1 MMRFINTLCVQDFKR
16 SKEKINSTRIAK
28 VKKLLF
34 RGSSSFMKRLKILV
48 SKVTTQTNRRDILVL
63 FNWGLL
69 IIATINGSTGA
80 KITHGNSVPER
91 KPPKMNI
98 GVN

>member
-1 MMRFINTLCVQDFKR
+1 VQDFKR
-16 SKEKINSTRIAK
+16 SREKINSTRMAK

-34 RGSSSFMKRLKILV
+34 KGSSSLINRLKTFV
-48 SKVTTQTNRRDILVL
+48 SKVTTQTNRSEILVL

-69 IIATINGSTGA
+69 IIAIINGSTGA

>member
-1 MMRFINTLCVQDFKR
+1 MRFINALCVQDFNR
-16 SKEKINSTRIAK
+16 SREKINSTRMAK

-34 RGSSSFMKRLKILV
+34 KGSSSFMKRLKILV
-48 SKVTTQTNRRDILVL
+48 SNVTTQTKSSEILVL

>member
-1 MMRFINTLCVQDFKR
+1 
-16 SKEKINSTRIAK
+16 
-28 VKKLLF
+28 
-34 RGSSSFMKRLKILV
+34 
-48 SKVTTQTNRRDILVL
+48 VL

-69 IIATINGSTGA
+69 INATINGSTGA

>member
-1 MMRFINTLCVQDFKR
+1 
-16 SKEKINSTRIAK
+16 
-28 VKKLLF
+28 
-34 RGSSSFMKRLKILV
+34 V
-48 SKVTTQTNRRDILVL
+48 SNVTTQTKSSEILVL

>member
-1 MMRFINTLCVQDFKR
+1 MV
-16 SKEKINSTRIAK
+16 K

-48 SKVTTQTNRRDILVL
+48 SSVTTQTKSSEILVL
-63 FNWGLL
+63 FNLGRL

>member
-1 MMRFINTLCVQDFKR
+1 MRFINALSVQDFNR
-16 SKEKINSTRIAK
+16 SMEKINSTSIAN

-34 RGSSSFMKRLKILV
+34 KGSSSLMNKLKRLV
-48 SKVTTQTNRRDILVL
+48 SKVTTQTKSNEILVL
-63 FNWGLL
+63 FNGGLF
-69 IIATINGSTGA
+69 INATINGSTGA

-91 KPPKMNI
+91 KPPKMSI